1 MKKILRAAA
10 ALALAGCMMTANVF
24 AAPTFSDVPAN
35 YWGASFITRA
45 ADSGLISGMGDGTFG
60 VSSPLSSAQFTT
72 MICNLLYKS
81 DVTTYQN
88 AYKPA
93 DWWKAYMEVAYTKG
107 VLKNTTAGD
116 ARSVSG
122 SWTEGVV
129 NAKISRYDM
138 AQIMYN
144 VSGLEKWTMPTTT
157 EMLAAQAKIGDWS
170 KVPAKYQS
178 AVAASYAKSYLSGV
192 DNAGTFAGDRTLNR
206 TEGAVVLCKLMDAK
220 AAADKAADAN
230 VIATPTF
237 TNTTKLVNGKAATED
252 NVVAA
257 LKALKTEYPNNA
269 LWNMKATYKSVAL
282 GNSTGSDAFAYM
294 LADKVF
300 GNLKLDTA
308 TAEELKPGDVVYLN
322 SSRMHVVVEDVYS
335 DEFTYVFCNAS
346 GKIVWGNSYEIDEL
360 TKLDTIYTRYEGE
373 GDYSSTSSDKT
384 LSNGKTATA
393 SNVKAL
399 IESFLDTKYEDGD
412 TWDKTYKSTYFYKNT
427 VSGDRAFAYYLSDFI
442 FDDLEVEEVDD
453 FDDLRVGDVIYWDDY
468 EEYIVVTNISGDTID
483 YIGVWNEAVYTDELD
498 VDDLDSA
505 DEAYTRYPSASS
517 SSGSS
522 SGNATTADGE
532 LANGKSATAANVKS
546 LISKFKTDEYDDGD
560 TFKKTYRSSA
570 FNSRAVE
577 GNEAFAYYLSD
588 YIFGDLEVV
597 EIEDFD
603 DLRVGDVVFLFSYD
617 EYVVVTKIDGDIVD
631 YISVWN
637 GEVYEDDMDVDYLSE
652 GLDIGYTRYPGSVKS
667 KVLSNGKDVTV
678 SNVKDLIAK
687 FCGDKY
693 DVNDKWDKDDSY
705 KSTSFTSSRVYED
718 QAFSYY
724 FSDYIFDDLEVRDIT
739 DYDDLRAGDV
749 VFYSTWDE
757 YLVVTN
763 VNGDAIHVMG
773 VYDEVIYAD
782 TLDVDDLGVN
792 DAAWTRYPSAVAS
805 TKSTLSDGKAATARN
820 VINLISKF
828 TAEKHKVGS
837 EWKTSEQ
844 YTSTAFSSRP
854 VLADQAF
861 AYKLSDYIFGD
872 LKVKNVLDV
881 DDLRV
886 GDVLY
891 YSDWDE
897 YLVITKISGDDM
909 DLIGVFNQK
918 VYTTELEKD
927 DLTSSDY
934 AYTRYPS

>member
-1 MKKILRAAA
+1 M
-10 ALALAGCMMTANVF
+10 
-24 AAPTFSDVPAN
+24 
-35 YWGASFITRA
+35 
-45 ADSGLISGMGDGTFG
+45 
-60 VSSPLSSAQFTT
+60 
-72 MICNLLYKS
+72 
-81 DVTTYQN
+81 
-88 AYKPA
+88 
-93 DWWKAYMEVAYTKG
+93 
-107 VLKNTTAGD
+107 
-116 ARSVSG
+116 
-122 SWTEGVV
+122 
-129 NAKISRYDM
+129 
-138 AQIMYN
+138 
-144 VSGLEKWTMPTTT
+144 
-157 EMLAAQAKIGDWS
+157 
-170 KVPAKYQS
+170 
-178 AVAASYAKSYLSGV
+178 
-192 DNAGTFAGDRTLNR
+192 
-206 TEGAVVLCKLMDAK
+206 
-220 AAADKAADAN
+220 
-230 VIATPTF
+230 
-237 TNTTKLVNGKAATED
+237 
-252 NVVAA
+252 
-257 LKALKTEYPNNA
+257 
-269 LWNMKATYKSVAL
+269 
-282 GNSTGSDAFAYM
+282 
-294 LADKVF
+294 
-300 GNLKLDTA
+300 
-308 TAEELKPGDVVYLN
+308 
-322 SSRMHVVVEDVYS
+322 
-335 DEFTYVFCNAS
+335 
-346 GKIVWGNSYEIDEL
+346 
-360 TKLDTIYTRYEGE
+360 
-373 GDYSSTSSDKT
+373 
-384 LSNGKTATA
+384 
-393 SNVKAL
+393 
-399 IESFLDTKYEDGD
+399 
-412 TWDKTYKSTYFYKNT
+412 
-427 VSGDRAFAYYLSDFI
+427 
-442 FDDLEVEEVDD
+442 
-453 FDDLRVGDVIYWDDY
+453 
-468 EEYIVVTNISGDTID
+468 
-483 YIGVWNEAVYTDELD
+483 
-498 VDDLDSA
+498 
-505 DEAYTRYPSASS
+505 
-517 SSGSS
+517 
-522 SGNATTADGE
+522 
-532 LANGKSATAANVKS
+532 
-546 LISKFKTDEYDDGD
+546 
-560 TFKKTYRSSA
+560 
-570 FNSRAVE
+570 
-577 GNEAFAYYLSD
+577 
-588 YIFGDLEVV
+588 
-597 EIEDFD
+597 
-603 DLRVGDVVFLFSYD
+603 
-617 EYVVVTKIDGDIVD
+617 
-631 YISVWN
+631 
-637 GEVYEDDMDVDYLSE
+637 
-652 GLDIGYTRYPGSVKS
+652 
-667 KVLSNGKDVTV
+667 